1 MKEKLFILG
10 FRENIDNSNV
20 LSIDIQKYRI
30 SVSIDQNNISNSSID
45 YGPKI
50 TIHHKGICTFSKAE
64 NLVQLEC
71 VIRLLRKGYKPECIE
86 LEKTYKLG
94 HLDKGRLDVY
104 ITKDGICWGM
114 IECKTFG
121 DEYTL
126 EKNKVLT
133 DGGQIFSYF
142 VQDRSAD
149 VIGIYASKIE
159 DNNIEYISE
168 QIFTEKIEKNG
179 DLTSIFKSWDKSFI
193 NNGIFDLLSGVY
205 ETKRTNLRKSN
216 LIDLTKD
223 TGRSI
228 FNEFDEIL
236 RKYVI
241 SDKSNA
247 FDIIFNLFVC
257 KIYDED
263 IKSDAEELDFQIKIG
278 DDEKTLLERLSSLY
292 KESVEKYLSLKMDTT
307 YFSTGEKYAIKE
319 FSFIDVFNDETFS
332 LNSKIL
338 FEVVIL
344 LQKYRIKYS
353 TKHQFLGE
361 FFENLLHT
369 GIKQE
374 SGQYFTPIP
383 LARFILKS
391 LPMQSLINKKIDNK
405 EPYILPHIIDYA
417 CGSGHFLTE
426 SIEEINQHFIH
437 IDHSRLSGQ
446 QQRYFVS
453 SKDNYLW
460 ARDYIY
466 GIEKDHRLAKT
477 SKIAMFLNGDGDA
490 FILSG
495 DGLDDF
501 YYSTKYNLK
510 LKSNKPVQSISSFD
524 IVASNPPFSVDG
536 FLNNVKNGETNFSS
550 YNHVTMKSTEIECF
564 FIERTIQLLKSG
576 GVAGII
582 LPLSILNNNRTVYKH
597 SRKLLLLYTHIVAVV
612 ELREKAFIATPTST
626 CIVFLKK
633 KDLSTFERQFEPFL
647 KKYRKTEN
655 AKKADDLVNEL
666 LENFKAGRLDSSI
679 MNSEFFDEIMSDF
692 LLNDEKMILVF
703 SGEKKRQE
711 FFLGYRFSKARGRQG
726 LSLLRKS
733 LLYNFTNSNVTD
745 TVSSFIK
752 SAFNGD
758 YSKVPSGELQ
768 KHLVIKETKSI
779 VGFNDNFNIANPS
792 SFLASKTI
800 KIDSISPDG
809 DFIDEYDSIET
820 TIEELMDKEKIEIV
834 SGLIY
839 NKNQDE
845 VPEETNIRVLT
856 ASNLSL
862 RTGLIEFN
870 EKMIHL
876 RNDFQYDTNLEIK
889 KYDLIMAM
897 SSGSLK
903 HLGKLCLSLNDYPR
917 LLIGGFLNILRIDS
931 EELSYAIYY
940 RLMSKVF
947 REFVFSK
954 KGQNINNLNMNEI
967 KQIKIKIPKNLAD
980 FKEHARKILQ
990 KQ

>member
-1 MKEKLFILG
+1 MKEKLFVIG
-10 FRENIDNSNV
+10 FREDLENQSVLTINIADYI
-20 LSIDIQKYRI
+20 LSIKVDSDNFSK
-30 SVSIDQNNISNSSID
+30 SIID

-50 TIHHKGICTFSKAE
+50 NIHHKGICNFLKDE
-64 NLVQLEC
+64 NIVQLEC

-94 HLDKGRLDVY
+94 HNEKGRLDVY
-104 ITKDGICWGM
+104 LTKDGKCWGM

-121 DEYTL
+121 KEYL
-126 EKNKVLT
+126 QEKTNVLT

-142 VQDRSAD
+142 TQDRSAD
-149 VIGIYASKIE
+149 VIAIYASKIE
-159 DNNIEYISE
+159 DNTIEYISE
-168 QIFTEKIEKNG
+168 QIFTSTLKNDG
-179 DLTSIFKSWDKSFI
+179 DVKSIFESWNKTFI
-193 NNGIFDLLSGVY
+193 NNGIFDLLSGIY
-205 ETKRTNLRKSN
+205 ETKRINLRKSN

-228 FNEFDEIL
+228 FNEFAEIL

-247 FDIIFNLFVC
+247 FNVIFNLFVC

-263 IKSDAEELDFQIKIG
+263 IKGDNEELDFQIKIG
-278 DDEKTLLERLSSLY
+278 DDDKILLERLSILY
-292 KESVEKYLSLKMDTT
+292 KESVEKYLSLKMDTS
-307 YFSTGEKYAIKE
+307 YFSSGEKYAIKE
-319 FSFIDVFNDETFS
+319 FSFIDVFNDESFN

-338 FEVVIL
+338 FEVVLL

-391 LPMQSLINKKIDNK
+391 IPMTTIIKKKIGEKD
-405 EPYILPHIIDYA
+405 PYILPHIIDYA

-426 SIEEINQHFIH
+426 AIEEINLQFKN
-437 IDHSRLSGQ
+437 IDFSTLSGQ
-446 QQRYFVS
+446 QKRYFES

-477 SKIAMFLNGDGDA
+477 TKIAMFLNGDGDA
-490 FILSG
+490 YILSG

-501 YYSTKYNLK
+501 YYSSKYNQK
-510 LKSNKPVQSISSFD
+510 LKANKPTQSISSFD
-524 IVASNPPFSVDG
+524 IVVSNPPFSVDG
-536 FLNNVKNGETNFSS
+536 FLNNVKNGEVNFSS
-550 YNHVTMKSTEIECF
+550 FKSVSPKSTEIECF
-564 FIERTIQLLKSG
+564 FIERTIQLLKNG

-582 LPLSILNNNRTVYKH
+582 LPLSILSNNRSVYIN
-597 SRKLLLLYTHIVAVV
+597 SRKLLFLYTHIIAIV
-612 ELREKAFIATPTST
+612 ELREKAFMATGTAA
-626 CIVFLKK
+626 CIVFFKK
-633 KDLSTFERQFEPFL
+633 KELSTLENQCKSFL
-647 KKYRKTEN
+647 KKYEKTEN
-655 AKKADDLVNEL
+655 RKAIEDLVTDLLSNYKDGKLDSNILNSEYYEEL
-666 LENFKAGRLDSSI
+666 LQNY
-679 MNSEFFDEIMSDF
+679 
-692 LLNDEKMILVF
+692 LLNDEKLVVSF

-711 FFLGYRFSKARGRQG
+711 FFLGYRFSKARGREG
-726 LSLLRKS
+726 LSLLRQS
-733 LLYNFTNSNVTD
+733 LLYDF
-745 TVSSFIK
+745 SSSGDQEKVDYYIK
-752 SAFNGD
+752 SAFDGNH
-758 YSKVPSGELQ
+758 SKQPSGELQ
-768 KHLVIKETKSI
+768 KHLTIRETISL
-779 VGFNDNFNIANPS
+779 VTFNGVFNIANPS
-792 SFLASKTI
+792 SVLASKTI
-800 KIDSISPDG
+800 KINSISPTG
-809 DFIDEYDSIET
+809 DFIDEFQSTET
-820 TIEELMDKEKIEIV
+820 TIDRLINEGKIKIV
-834 SGLIY
+834 PGLIY

-856 ASNLSL
+856 ASNISL

-876 RNDFQYDTNLEIK
+876 RNDYQFDQTLEIK
-889 KYDLIMAM
+889 KHDLIMAM

-903 HLGKLCLSLNDYPR
+903 HLGKLCISLENYPN
-917 LLIGGFLNILRIDS
+917 LLIGGFLNILRS
-931 EELSYAIYY
+931 ENDALAYAVYF

-967 KQIKIKIPKNLAD
+967 KQIKIKLPSDLVE
-980 FKEHARKILQ
+980 FKKRAIKEIK
-990 KQ
+990 K